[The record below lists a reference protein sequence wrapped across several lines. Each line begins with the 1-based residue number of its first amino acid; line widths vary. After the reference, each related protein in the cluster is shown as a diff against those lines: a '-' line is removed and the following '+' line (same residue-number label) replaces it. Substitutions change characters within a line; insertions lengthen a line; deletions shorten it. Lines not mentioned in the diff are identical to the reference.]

1 MKYFDVQDEHYRM
14 YKEMNVIAQT
24 SKKYLIEE
32 KLMKGLT
39 YITEVEEKLNKIYIK
54 KGFKPK
60 STAKIENSLTEGVK
74 QDAFSNFEERKSST
88 RSE

>member
-1 MKYFDVQDEHYRM
+1 
-14 YKEMNVIAQT
+14 MNVIAQT

-39 YITEVEEKLNKIYIK
+39 YITEVEEKLNKIYAK
-54 KGFKPK
+54 KGFKLK
-60 STAKIENSLTEGVK
+60 NTGKIENSLAESAK
-74 QDAFSNFEERKSST
+74 QEAFNNFEERKSST

>member
-1 MKYFDVQDEHYRM
+1 M
-14 YKEMNVIAQT
+14 IAQT

-39 YITEVEEKLNKIYIK
+39 YITEVEEKLNKIYAK
-54 KGFKPK
+54 KGFKLK
-60 STAKIENSLTEGVK
+60 NTAKIENSLAESAK
-74 QDAFSNFEERKSST
+74 QEAFNNFEERKSSI

>member
-1 MKYFDVQDEHYRM
+1 M

-32 KLMKGLT
+32 KLIKGMT
-39 YITEVEEKLNKIYIK
+39 YITEVEEKLNKIYTK
-54 KGFKPK
+54 KGFKLK
-60 STAKIENSLTEGVK
+60 NTAKIENSLAESAK
-74 QDAFSNFEERKSST
+74 QEAFNNFEERKSST

>member
-1 MKYFDVQDEHYRM
+1 M

-32 KLMKGLT
+32 KLIKGMT
-39 YITEVEEKLNKIYIK
+39 YITEVEEKLNKIYAKK
-54 KGFKPK
+54 KGFKLK
-60 STAKIENSLTEGVK
+60 NTAKIENSLTEIAK
-74 QDAFSNFEERKSST
+74 QEAFNNFEERKSST